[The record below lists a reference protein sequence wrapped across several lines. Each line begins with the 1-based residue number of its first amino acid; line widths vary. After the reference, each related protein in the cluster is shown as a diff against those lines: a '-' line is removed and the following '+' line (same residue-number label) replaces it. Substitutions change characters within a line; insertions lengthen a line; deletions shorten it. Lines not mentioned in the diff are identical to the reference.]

1 MDLALAIWQLNP
13 AAEFVLSAD
22 HSSIAIWRGPGPQ
35 PSADELAIAWAAYQ
49 AAQPLPPPSLNEQL
63 AGALA
68 ALPADQP
75 ITGVQLAEV
84 IALLRGPQS

>member
-1 MDLALAIWQLNP
+1 MDIALAIWQIDP
-13 AAEFVLSAD
+13 AATYRLTD
-22 HSSIAIWRGPGPQ
+22 DKTAILEWRGPGPQ

-75 ITGVQLAEV
+75 ITGGQLAEV